1 MELLSLPLR
10 IGSHDLLRHIAQ
22 LHYEMYV
29 AELWTQ
35 CTEMRIRGIAEKHTL
50 RTAWSYYERLPVR
63 LFRRH
68 FPARVNLR
76 SLIQTFR
83 LFGGD
88 QVDVFRASQ
97 TRYEELC
104 AFIDHCLRFPYEE
117 EEEDAEDGFS
127 RTLPDLGE
135 LRRMHARL
143 TAEQGILEHVTRVL
157 PHLGSVKLAVL
168 QQIVRHVHERI
179 TRWYWWFVD
188 CAQGSETLHILQQ
201 LTREV
206 GAFLALNLNV
216 EETLP
221 KQ

>member
-1 MELLSLPLR
+1 MDLLSLRSR
-10 IGSHDLLRHIAQ
+10 IGSLDLLRYIAQ
-22 LHYEMYV
+22 LHYEMCV

-35 CTEMRIRGIAEKHTL
+35 CTEMRIRGIAEKYTL
-50 RTAWSYYERLPVR
+50 RTAWSYYERLPMR

-76 SLIQTFR
+76 SLIQAFR

-97 TRYEELC
+97 TRYEELG
-104 AFIDHCLRFPYEE
+104 AYIDHCLRFPYEE
-117 EEEDAEDGFS
+117 DAEDGSS

-135 LRRMHARL
+135 LRRIHTRL
-143 TAEQGILEHVTRVL
+143 TAEQDILAHVTRVL